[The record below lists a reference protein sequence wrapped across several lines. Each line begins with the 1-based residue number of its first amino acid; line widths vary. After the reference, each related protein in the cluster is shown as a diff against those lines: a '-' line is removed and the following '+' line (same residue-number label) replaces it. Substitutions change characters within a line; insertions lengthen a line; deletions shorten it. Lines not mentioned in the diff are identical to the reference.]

1 MGVGRG
7 CRALIGDTKMN
18 KVMALSLG
26 LAALGIAGLAAPSFA
41 DTTAAAAPVAGV
53 TDTVAK
59 AVETPVAKV
68 TKDVKPAK
76 PEAAVKA
83 EAAAKAVPEAIP
95 GAVPTTKATDAV
107 EAVAPAAKTPTVQ

>member
-1 MGVGRG
+1 
-7 CRALIGDTKMN
+7 MN

-26 LAALGIAGLAAPSFA
+26 LAAFGIAGLAAPSFA
-41 DTTAAAAPVAGV
+41 GTTAAAAPVAGAM
-53 TDTVAK
+53 DTVTT
-59 AVETPVAKV
+59 AVETPAAKV

-83 EAAAKAVPEAIP
+83 EAAAKAVP
-95 GAVPTTKATDAV
+95 GAVPTPKATDAV